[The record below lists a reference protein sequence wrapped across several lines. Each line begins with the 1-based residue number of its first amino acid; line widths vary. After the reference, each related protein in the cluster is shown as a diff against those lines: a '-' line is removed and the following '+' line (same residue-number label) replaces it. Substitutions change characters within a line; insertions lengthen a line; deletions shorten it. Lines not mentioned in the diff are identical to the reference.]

1 MRAAVLIF
9 CMLSCNMP
17 LPAWDGSRTDSHS
30 VSDAETLCSKLI
42 ANAKEIED
50 LLHSVKDAE
59 SANAVALKL
68 EKKLREMRNLL
79 AELETLPF
87 DAETT
92 QIITTQMMELTH
104 IYQSYMP
111 LIQELLQNNAYGS
124 APLMEQLRRHVAD
137 NEYCEEEATDITL
150 PYADI
155 YARMESALSTAV
167 YSLRKTTD
175 IYTAKEAANVI
186 AEAYSIHQSLLNEL
200 TTLQNLEPHPAENLV
215 IPDSLIQLKTE
226 MQREY
231 ERLKELQFYGEPD
244 LPSIIPAY
252 LNIIP

>member
-1 MRAAVLIF
+1 
-9 CMLSCNMP
+9 
-17 LPAWDGSRTDSHS
+17 
-30 VSDAETLCSKLI
+30 
-42 ANAKEIED
+42 
-50 LLHSVKDAE
+50 
-59 SANAVALKL
+59 
-68 EKKLREMRNLL
+68 
-79 AELETLPF
+79 
-87 DAETT
+87 
-92 QIITTQMMELTH
+92 
-104 IYQSYMP
+104 
-111 LIQELLQNNAYGS
+111 
-124 APLMEQLRRHVAD
+124 
-137 NEYCEEEATDITL
+137 
-150 PYADI
+150 
-155 YARMESALSTAV
+155 MESSLSTAV

-231 ERLKELQFYGEPD
+231 ERLKELQFFGEPD